1 MKNTLRLYNTLS
13 AAVEDFVPDSPPEV
27 RMYVCGPTVYSR
39 AHIGNFRTFVTTD
52 VLRRTLK
59 HLGWRVLEA
68 MNLTD
73 VEDRIIRFAQDA
85 HTDLAGFTAPHVVG
99 FEEDMALLRMERPEV
114 FPKATD
120 HLPEMVEL
128 IERLTKRGHTYT
140 VDGSVYFRISSFPD
154 YGRLSRLDATGIK
167 AGARVDNDRYEKED
181 ARDFVLWKLKADEPE
196 WAQWDAPFGR
206 GRPGWHIECSAMSM
220 KYLGETFDLHCGGVD
235 LVFPHHENEIAQST
249 GGTGKPFARHWT
261 HVEHLLIDDETMSKS
276 KGNVYTIPDL
286 VARGH
291 QPEAIRYLLC
301 QAHYRKKLNFT
312 FEGLQHATAALE
324 RVHGLVRRLDE
335 VERDG
340 KCSPEVERA
349 CEHWQAAFTSALC
362 DDLNTPEALAAVHGL
377 VGEGNSL
384 LVAGSVTRD
393 GAMRLRAEI
402 ARMDAVFGVLLPTSE
417 DRLSGEEQAVFD
429 ERQEARLKKEYGRA
443 DSARARLERLG
454 IALEDTPKG
463 TRWRRVR

>member
-1 MKNTLRLYNTLS
+1 MTHALRLFNTLS
-13 AAVEDFVPDSPPEV
+13 GAVEPFAPAAPPEV

-39 AHIGNFRTFVTTD
+39 AHIGNFRTFVLTD
-52 VLRRTLK
+52 VLRRTMK

-68 MNLTD
+68 MNMTD

-85 HTDLAGFTAPHVVG
+85 GTDLKGFTAPHVTG
-99 FEEDMALLRMERPEV
+99 FEEDMGLLRMERPEV

-120 HLPEMVEL
+120 HVAEMVEL
-128 IERLTKRGHTYT
+128 IARLTARGHTYT
-140 VDGSVYFRISSFPD
+140 VDGSVYFRISSFAE
-154 YGRLSRLDATGIK
+154 YGRLSRLDVAGIK

-181 ARDFVLWKLKADEPE
+181 ARDFVLWKVKTDEPE

-235 LVFPHHENEIAQST
+235 LIFPHHENEIAQST

-261 HVEHLLIDDETMSKS
+261 HVEHLLIEDETMSKS

-291 QPEAIRYLLC
+291 KPEAIRYLLC

-324 RVHGLVRRLDE
+324 RIQGLVRRLDE
-335 VERDG
+335 VEREG
-340 KCSPEVERA
+340 VVAPEIERA
-349 CEHWQAAFTSALC
+349 CERWGESFSSALC

-384 LVAGSVTRD
+384 LAEGKVTRS
-393 GAMRLRAEI
+393 GAARLRAAI
-402 ARMDAVFGVLLPTSE
+402 ASMDSVFGVLLPAGVET
-417 DRLSGEEQAVFD
+417 LTAEQQSAFD
-429 ERQEARLKKEYGRA
+429 ERQEARQRREYQRA
-443 DSARARLERLG
+443 DAARARLEALG
-454 IALEDTPKG
+454 VVLEDTPKG